1 MADFKFSCPHC
12 SQHIACDGS
21 YGDLSIEC
29 PSCGVTMVVPRLSA
43 VDSAHT
49 GMVIVASTPSPLPR
63 VVRRIP
69 THESWTD
76 AKWAEHYREMTGE
89 VLGSSSLWLVCLFAT
104 LVAAFVLMIR
114 GHPPGQIF
122 GCLLLGGI
130 LTGILRARARGSS
143 GPKSVV
149 SGLMF
154 GVALVIIIPILAVG
168 ILFVG
173 CAACG

>member
-1 MADFKFSCPHC
+1 MSEIKFACPHC
-12 SQHIACDGS
+12 SQHITCDGG

-29 PSCGVTMVVPRLSA
+29 PSCGGTMVVPRLSA
-43 VDSAHT
+43 VDSTHT
-49 GMVIVASTPSPLPR
+49 GMVIVASTPSPSPR
-63 VVRRIP
+63 VARQIP
-69 THESWTD
+69 TLEPWSEG
-76 AKWAEHYREMTGE
+76 KWAEHYRDVTGE
-89 VLGSSSLWLVCLFAT
+89 VLESSPLWLVGLFAT
-104 LVAAFVLMIR
+104 LVVAFVLMVR
-114 GHPPGQIF
+114 GHRPGQIV

-143 GPKSVV
+143 GAESVM

-154 GVALVIIIPILAVG
+154 GVALVIIMPILAVG